1 HEDALATSPDTRR
14 SPPVQLAVLSRKKSS
29 GSERKAEH
37 RAAVLEDTLVRA
49 DAEAR
54 GVHAGL
60 SPQQR
65 STSPSTLID
74 VPHGRVMDG
83 GSRPDAITDEVAGK
97 VGSDGAMSRAA
108 SSTSTPL
115 RDTSTGMATAA
126 RFIVEAKVLRK
137 LRKGDVFI
145 DYASI

>member
-1 HEDALATSPDTRR
+1 MCWPQVRTRGGHLLYNWLCWRERGVLDR
-14 SPPVQLAVLSRKKSS
+14 SGRRK
-29 GSERKAEH
+29 H

-60 SPQQR
+60 PPQQR
-65 STSPSTLID
+65 STSPSTLKD

-108 SSTSTPL
+108 SSTSIPL
-115 RDTSTGMATAA
+115 RDTSTGMATAV

-145 DYASI
+145 DYAGI